1 MESVG
6 SNSPRSSTRA
16 TNVGSRYNPAQHVAD
31 RIIRALR
38 HRLRLLHRND
48 TSFFILGATGN
59 VYTVTL
65 ATTASCTCPDRTV
78 PCKHILFVLLRVL
91 RLSFDDA
98 CIWRRTL
105 RPWQLARLLGTPTAP
120 DVLAGSRTRERFH
133 RLFSGNGEID
143 RTRARE
149 DDGAVC
155 PICLE
160 GMGGGGRLV
169 TCGTCGNSLHGEC
182 LLGWR
187 RSRGRSAA
195 SCVVCRA
202 RWRERGEQER
212 YVNLAGYVSEED
224 EGGGGGLYAG

>member
-1 MESVG
+1 MESAG
-6 SNSPRSSTRA
+6 PSTRA
-16 TNVGSRYNPAQHVAD
+16 TTVGTRCNPAQQVAD

-38 HRLRLLHRND
+38 HRLRLLHRSDAN
-48 TSFFILGATGN
+48 FFVLGATGN

-65 ATTASCTCPDRTV
+65 ASTPSCTCPDRTV

-91 RLSFDDA
+91 GLSFDDA

-105 RPWQLARLLGTPTAP
+105 RPCQLARLLGTPTAP
-120 DVLAGSRTRERFH
+120 DVLAGSRARERFH
-133 RLFSGNGEID
+133 QVFSGNGGDAE
-143 RTRARE
+143 RLVASARE

-160 GMGGGGRLV
+160 EVGGGGRLV

-182 LLGWR
+182 LVGWK
-187 RSRGRSAA
+187 RSRGRRGT

-202 RWRERGEQER
+202 RWTERREQER
-212 YVNLAGYVSEED
+212 YVNLAAYVSEEVD
-224 EGGGGGLYAG
+224 EGGGGSCAG

>member
-16 TNVGSRYNPAQHVAD
+16 TTIGSRYNPAQYVAD
-31 RIIRALR
+31 RIVRALR
-38 HRLRLLHRND
+38 HRLRLLHRYGTN
-48 TSFFILGATGN
+48 FFILGATGN
-59 VYTVTL
+59 VYIVTL
-65 ATTASCTCPDRTV
+65 ASTSSCTCPDRSV

-91 RLSFDDA
+91 RLSVGDA

-120 DVLAGSRTRERFH
+120 DVLAGSRARERFH
-133 RLFSGNGEID
+133 RLFSVNSDVG

-149 DDGAVC
+149 DDDAVC

-160 GMGGGGRLV
+160 EMGGGGRLV
-169 TCGTCGNSLHGEC
+169 TCSTCGNSLHGEC

-187 RSRGRSAA
+187 RSQGRNGT

-202 RWRERGEQER
+202 RWREQER
-212 YVNLAGYVSEED
+212 HVNLAGYVSEE
-224 EGGGGGLYAG
+224 GGGGLYAG